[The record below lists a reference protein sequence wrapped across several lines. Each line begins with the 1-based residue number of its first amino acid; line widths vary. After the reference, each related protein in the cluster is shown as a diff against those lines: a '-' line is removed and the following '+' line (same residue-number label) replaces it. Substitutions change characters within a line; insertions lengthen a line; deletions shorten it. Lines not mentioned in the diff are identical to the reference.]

1 VTPDQIALLVQVA
14 AVVAA
19 VGASIVALIIS
30 ALDRRNAR
38 KIAAKD
44 RKDSLRQAQLLFE
57 QEVLLRLLQNARR
70 AGSTDPLERDQLG
83 AEAAALIGLLGPER
97 LPMNW
102 ENRVG
107 KNQSEDEMRA
117 FVADA
122 SKQEFLRRAVEVQL
136 ALNTTTAQIRAIL
149 NDEAGQS

>member
-1 VTPDQIALLVQVA
+1 MTEVQIALIVQVA

-30 ALDRRNAR
+30 ALDRRNAW

-70 AGSTDPLERDQLG
+70 GGSTDKLERNQLG

-102 ENRVG
+102 EGRVG
-107 KNQSEDEMRA
+107 QNEEELRA
-117 FVADA
+117 FLIDT
-122 SKQEFLRRAVEVQL
+122 SKKEFLRRAVEVQL
-136 ALNTTTAQIRAIL
+136 ALNSTTAEIRAIL
-149 NDEAGQS
+149 DDKARSS